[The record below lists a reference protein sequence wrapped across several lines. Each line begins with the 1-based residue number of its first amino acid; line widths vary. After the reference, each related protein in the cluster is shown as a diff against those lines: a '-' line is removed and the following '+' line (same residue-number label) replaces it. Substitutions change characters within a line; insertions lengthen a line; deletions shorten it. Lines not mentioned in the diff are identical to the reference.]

1 LIIVDSCT
9 DGTNWWLFIEFLR
22 GKIGFVVFE
31 DFFEKIREIKLAVP
45 LVLRLTKILR
55 YDLVLSLKD

>member
-1 LIIVDSCT
+1 M
-9 DGTNWWLFIEFLR
+9 DGTKWWLFIEFL
-22 GKIGFVVFE
+22 GEKIGFLVFE

-45 LVLRLTKILR
+45 LVLRLTKSLR